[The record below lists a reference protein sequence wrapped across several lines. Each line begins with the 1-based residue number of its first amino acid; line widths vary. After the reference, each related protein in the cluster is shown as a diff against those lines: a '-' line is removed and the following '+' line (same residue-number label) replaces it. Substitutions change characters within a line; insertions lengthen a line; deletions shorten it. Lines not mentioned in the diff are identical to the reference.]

1 MYKIFKIN
9 IIGLDTSDDTL
20 GINPTVRATMGYSE
34 STKQITV
41 LVEKIIFPEV
51 PTTESVD
58 LRGEHTTVTY
68 ETLLEKTFTPEDF
81 PKTRGSIRWV
91 VDYDVANNKIVGPFD
106 ALEYTKTRA
115 TSTTSHRLIPR
126 IVKERY
132 TTDLIPLFTIDN
144 FYKAAA
150 DFDASIMTVYLD
162 NQGIEF
168 NDTVLTGDLTTAEEV
183 IQAGATTWQYKNL
196 HTNVHYEILDN
207 DGKIMSTILPYTK
220 DSAKAAITYPMIV
233 PAELIQSA
241 EENPHTSPIGGN
253 RFKVQLPAAEYY
265 NVRAS
270 FDTHYPNKTIPVEFG
285 VTCVNGV
292 PNKTRLV
299 AGGYDKDRFAAGD
312 ETNQNII
319 NYRNQHDQTGSNR
332 TLNGVDSLRI
342 STNGLVAGDF
352 IKLKLNIGEFYS
364 YSELWIEIV

>member
-20 GINPTVRATMGYSE
+20 GINPTIRATMGYNE
-34 STKQITV
+34 SAKQISV

-51 PTTESVD
+51 PTTESID
-58 LRGEHTTVTY
+58 LRAEHTTATY

-91 VDYDVANNKIVGPFD
+91 VDYDVINNAIVGPFD
-106 ALEYTKTRA
+106 ALEYTKTRV
-115 TSTTSHRLIPR
+115 TNNITHRLIPR

-132 TTDLIPLFTIDN
+132 NLNLIPLFTIDN
-144 FYKAAA
+144 FYKAAQ

-162 NQGIEF
+162 NQGISF
-168 NDTVLTGDLTTAEEV
+168 NDTVLTGDLTTAQEV
-183 IQAGATTWQYKNL
+183 IQNDATTWTYKNL
-196 HTNVHYEILDN
+196 HTNMHYEILDD
-207 DGKIMSTILPYTK
+207 DGKIISTILPFTK
-220 DSAKAAITYPMIV
+220 DDAKAAITYPMIV
-233 PAELIQSA
+233 PPELVQSL
-241 EENPHTSPIGGN
+241 EENQYTDPTGGN
-253 RFKVQLPAAEYY
+253 RYKVQLPVADYY
-265 NVRAS
+265 NVRVQ
-270 FDTHYPNKTIPVEFG
+270 FETYYPNKLLPVEFG

-292 PNKTRLV
+292 SNKTRLV
-299 AGGYDKDRFAAGD
+299 AGGYDKDLFAAGQ

-319 NYRNQHDQTGSNR
+319 SYKNQHNRIGSSL

-342 STNGLVAGDF
+342 NTNGLVAGDF
-352 IKLKLNIGEFYS
+352 VKLKLNIGEFYS

>member
-20 GINPTVRATMGYSE
+20 GINPTVRATMGYNE
-34 STKQITV
+34 SAKQISV
-41 LVEKIIFPEV
+41 LIEKIIFPEV

-58 LRGEHTTVTY
+58 LRVEERTVTY

-91 VDYDVANNKIVGPFD
+91 VDYDVVNNKIVGPFD
-106 ALEYTKTRA
+106 ALEYTKTKV
-115 TSTTSHRLIPR
+115 TNNITHRLIPR
-126 IVKERY
+126 IIKERY
-132 TTDLIPLFTIDN
+132 NVDLIPLFTIDN
-144 FYKAAA
+144 FYKAAQ
-150 DFDASIMTVYLD
+150 DFDASVMSLYVD

-168 NDTVLTGDLTTAEEV
+168 NDTVLTGDLTEAEEV
-183 IQAGATTWQYKNL
+183 IQAVATTWTYKNL
-196 HTNVHYEILDN
+196 HTNVHYEILDD
-207 DGKIMSTILPYTK
+207 DGKIISTILPYTK
-220 DSAKAAITYPMIV
+220 DDAKAAVTYPMIV
-233 PAELIQSA
+233 PPELVQST
-241 EENPHTSPIGGN
+241 EENPYTSPIGGN
-253 RFKVQLPAAEYY
+253 RFKVQLPVADYY

-270 FDTHYPNKTIPVEFG
+270 FDTYYPDKTLPVEFD
-285 VTCVNGV
+285 VTCVNGIS
-292 PNKTRLV
+292 NKSRLV
-299 AGGYDKDRFAAGD
+299 AGGYDKDRFAAGQ

-319 NYRNQHDQTGSNR
+319 NYRNQHDQSGSSR

-342 STNGLVAGDF
+342 ATNGLVSGDF